1 MRRRVKEQLKRIGGM
16 EFWDTNFSYIDKE
29 TQEETFVPVPEER
42 GNGLIGD
49 SPLPPGTCYSAT
61 SDGDKVA
68 LVKIEVI
75 TMAGNGKL
83 NISGTNSTAVKEDIK
98 NTYNYMRAN
107 EKMLLSQQRSF
118 ANMDVTVQVTA
129 LLGSTVQSGIGGA
142 VFAAIISS
150 VFSKNLKPALGIIG
164 NISIGGA
171 IERAINFS
179 DKVSI
184 LSENGAKTVLVP
196 MDNLAELSTLP
207 TTVLGKTDV
216 PFYANTQMIIQK
228 MML

>member
-1 MRRRVKEQLKRIGGM
+1 MVL
-16 EFWDTNFSYIDKE
+16 
-29 TQEETFVPVPEER
+29 
-42 GNGLIGD
+42 
-49 SPLPPGTCYSAT
+49 
-61 SDGDKVA
+61 
-68 LVKIEVI
+68 
-75 TMAGNGKL
+75 
-83 NISGTNSTAVKEDIK
+83 
-98 NTYNYMRAN
+98 
-107 EKMLLSQQRSF
+107 
-118 ANMDVTVQVTA
+118 
-129 LLGSTVQSGIGGA
+129 
-142 VFAAIISS
+142 
-150 VFSKNLKPALGIIG
+150 
-164 NISIGGA
+164 

>member
-1 MRRRVKEQLKRIGGM
+1 MQ
-16 EFWDTNFSYIDKE
+16 FWDTNLSYIDKE

>member
-1 MRRRVKEQLKRIGGM
+1 M

-42 GNGLIGD
+42 GSGLIGD

>member
-1 MRRRVKEQLKRIGGM
+1 MILNTIVIIG
-16 EFWDTNFSYIDKE
+16 
-29 TQEETFVPVPEER
+29 
-42 GNGLIGD
+42 L
-49 SPLPPGTCYSAT
+49 
-61 SDGDKVA
+61 
-68 LVKIEVI
+68 
-75 TMAGNGKL
+75 
-83 NISGTNSTAVKEDIK
+83 
-98 NTYNYMRAN
+98 
-107 EKMLLSQQRSF
+107 
-118 ANMDVTVQVTA
+118 
-129 LLGSTVQSGIGGA
+129 
-142 VFAAIISS
+142 
-150 VFSKNLKPALGIIG
+150 LGIIG

-179 DKVSI
+179 DKVAI

>member
-1 MRRRVKEQLKRIGGM
+1 MPPDPLRRRSLLRI
-16 EFWDTNFSYIDKE
+16 
-29 TQEETFVPVPEER
+29 QEETFVPVPEER
-42 GNGLIGD
+42 GSGLIGD

>member
-1 MRRRVKEQLKRIGGM
+1 M
-16 EFWDTNFSYIDKE
+16 
-29 TQEETFVPVPEER
+29 
-42 GNGLIGD
+42 
-49 SPLPPGTCYSAT
+49 
-61 SDGDKVA
+61 
-68 LVKIEVI
+68 LV
-75 TMAGNGKL
+75 
-83 NISGTNSTAVKEDIK
+83 S
-98 NTYNYMRAN
+98 
-107 EKMLLSQQRSF
+107 
-118 ANMDVTVQVTA
+118 
-129 LLGSTVQSGIGGA
+129 
-142 VFAAIISS
+142 IISL
-150 VFSKNLKPALGIIG
+150 VFSKNLKLALGIIG

-207 TTVLGKTDV
+207 TTILGKTDV

>member
-1 MRRRVKEQLKRIGGM
+1 M

-42 GNGLIGD
+42 GSGLIGD

-61 SDGDKVA
+61 SDGDKVV

-83 NISGTNSTAVKEDIK
+83 NITGTNSTAVKEDIK

-118 ANMDVTVQVTA
+118 TNMDVTVQVTA
-129 LLGSTVQSGIGGA
+129 LLGFTVQSGIGGA

-171 IERAINFS
+171 IERAVNFS